1 MDFIGQKA
9 PSSRFSLLLLDF
21 VILGI
26 QCVMLAV
33 HQESEK
39 LWKVVRPR
47 TATSAVPSGEPAP
60 AAAASTV
67 TPTIQDHDAEER
79 GESRDLAQGPDDSDE
94 IELQPLV
101 GSNGSGAGTG
111 LSAGTA
117 DRRGIRRASRT
128 VSSEQLTETL
138 VSGNAVLAD
147 LHVINSI
154 RMASNDYQSAAAY
167 SLQSLG
173 YTATLAALAAE
184 RRARFGAQPR

>member
-47 TATSAVPSGEPAP
+47 TATSAVPTGESAP
-60 AAAASTV
+60 AAASTI
-67 TPTIQDHDAEER
+67 TPTTQDHDAEER

-101 GSNGSGAGTG
+101 GSNGPGAGTG
-111 LSAGTA
+111 QSAGTA
-117 DRRGIRRASRT
+117 DQRGTRRTSRT
-128 VSSEQLTETL
+128 VSSDQLMETL

-147 LHVINSI
+147 FHVINSI

-184 RRARFGAQPR
+184 RRARFGAQTR

>member
-9 PSSRFSLLLLDF
+9 PSSRFSLLVLDF

-47 TATSAVPSGEPAP
+47 TATSAVPSGESAP
-60 AAAASTV
+60 AAASTV

-79 GESRDLAQGPDDSDE
+79 GESRDLAQGPEDSDE

-111 LSAGTA
+111 QNARAA
-117 DRRGIRRASRT
+117 DRRGTRRGSRS
-128 VSSEQLTETL
+128 VSSDLLTETL

-147 LHVINSI
+147 FYVVNSI